1 MDDRIKRL
9 KTVVIQNKATVLGV
23 IALLGIFSAALVIQ
37 AYYLRTSF
45 PLGFISTDSMEP
57 TYTGYLNVNDG
68 SVNPLKGDILIFQ
81 QKTVQIGDLIAIDL
95 PDRADI
101 IVHRVINTK
110 QESGQSFYLTK
121 GDNNPWTDSGHM
133 GLNFGWVSQ
142 EYVLGVAILAI
153 PGLGGLVA
161 YMQTPFVILSFIV
174 LLLIF
179 LALAFVG
186 KTNQEGQSGS
196 AFIVKK
202 GLERIFSSTPRS
214 RRMWEQTRITLRKL
228 PRIRMIGV
236 WLISGLIIAWGLS
249 SAMFFLSGQNSVIL
263 TTTTGSL
270 LPDSVNVLSTFINN
284 VEYHSKDNKTLYVYN
299 ILLSVTSHGFFNWI
313 REVIVRTE
321 LSSLNG
327 TEAGVYR
334 WTINFDHAG
343 TKVVK
348 AAIIAENPFRA
359 GGLVTDLTIIVD
371 VISHGFFAQRP
382 FSSQISLKMTK
393 T

>member
-9 KTVVIQNKATVLGV
+9 KPVIIQNKATVLGV

-101 IVHRVINTK
+101 IVHRVISTK

-161 YMQTPFVILSFIV
+161 CLQT
-174 LLLIF
+174 
-179 LALAFVG
+179 G
-186 KTNQEGQSGS
+186 
-196 AFIVKK
+196 
-202 GLERIFSSTPRS
+202 
-214 RRMWEQTRITLRKL
+214 
-228 PRIRMIGV
+228 
-236 WLISGLIIAWGLS
+236 
-249 SAMFFLSGQNSVIL
+249 
-263 TTTTGSL
+263 
-270 LPDSVNVLSTFINN
+270 
-284 VEYHSKDNKTLYVYN
+284 
-299 ILLSVTSHGFFNWI
+299 
-313 REVIVRTE
+313 
-321 LSSLNG
+321 
-327 TEAGVYR
+327 
-334 WTINFDHAG
+334 
-343 TKVVK
+343 
-348 AAIIAENPFRA
+348 
-359 GGLVTDLTIIVD
+359 
-371 VISHGFFAQRP
+371 
-382 FSSQISLKMTK
+382 
-393 T
+393 